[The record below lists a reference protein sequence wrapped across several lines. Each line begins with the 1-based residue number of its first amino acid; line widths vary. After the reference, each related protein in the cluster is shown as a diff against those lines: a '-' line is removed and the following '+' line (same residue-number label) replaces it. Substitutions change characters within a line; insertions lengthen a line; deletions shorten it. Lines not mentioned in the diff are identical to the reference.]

1 MKTKYLDFASLLK
14 ISKQAVK
21 LKFKNKIDVGEL
33 INNFDASKLYPVVF
47 DMYEPG
53 GFFKI
58 IITDG
63 KKNFLLD
70 VASKDYSLVKT
81 LNMEAA

>member
-33 INNFDASKLYPVVF
+33 ISNFDASKLYPVVF

-81 LNMEAA
+81 LNMETA

>member
-33 INNFDASKLYPVVF
+33 ISNFDASKLYPVVF

>member
-1 MKTKYLDFASLLK
+1 MKTKYLDFSSLLK

-21 LKFKNKIDVGEL
+21 LKFKNKIDVNYL
-33 INNFDASKLYPVVF
+33 WNNFDASKLYPVVF

-53 GFFKI
+53 GFFKL

-63 KKNFLLD
+63 KKEYLLD
-70 VASKDYSLVKT
+70 VTSKDYSLVKT